1 MRVIRDRE
9 LPAFAEQVLPHLL
22 TDPVRNNVACDIVQ
36 SRLDGRAPVEPDAL
50 WLRVQDGQAV
60 VGVALMTPPHVLLL
74 TDMPPASV
82 DALVAHLADPAA
94 PLPGV
99 NGPATC
105 AARFAQ
111 AYRELVGAD
120 AEPVMRYRMF
130 RLDAVTAPLG
140 VPGRLREA
148 TQADRELLI
157 GWSMAFTA
165 EALPQEG
172 PVDAV
177 RTGRLVDARL
187 RRPGAQWLWE
197 VDGEPVCTAILSAP
211 VAGVV
216 RVSGVYTP
224 PGRRGRGYAS
234 ACVAAVSQ
242 HALDAGAD
250 ACMLYTD
257 VANPVSN
264 AIYQAIGYRPV
275 GDTQEWRFAPS
286 PR

>member
-1 MRVIRDRE
+1 MRVIREPD
-9 LPAFAEQVLPHLL
+9 LPTFAEQVLPHLL

-36 SRLDGRAPVEPDAL
+36 SRLDGRAPVEPNAL
-50 WLRVQDGQAV
+50 WLRVQDGHAV
-60 VGVALMTPPHVLLL
+60 TGVALMTPPHVLLL
-74 TDMPPASV
+74 TDMPPAAV

-105 AARFAQ
+105 AARFAH
-111 AYRELVGAD
+111 AYRELMGTH
-120 AEPVMRYRMF
+120 AELVMRYRMF
-130 RLDAVTAPLG
+130 RLDTVTAPLG

-148 TQADRELLI
+148 TRADRDLLT
-157 GWSMAFTA
+157 GWSMAFIA

-172 PVDAV
+172 PADAT

-224 PGRRGRGYAS
+224 PDRRGRGYAS

-242 HALDAGAD
+242 RALDAGAS

-264 AIYQAIGYRPV
+264 SIYPAIGYRPV
-275 GDTQEWRFAPS
+275 GDTQEWRFDAP
-286 PR
+286 PA